1 MTDSTQPERNQK
13 EASPL
18 SPEQYKQLC
27 KQVKH
32 YQLANGQKRRKPK
45 PIINTLGELEVLA
58 IKAKAQKAQTDWE
71 VLKNGMPFVTDITAT
86 LVYVKTSKERAFCLN
101 TMQSVPVAGGM
112 VHRVFL

>member
-1 MTDSTQPERNQK
+1 MTDSALPERNQK
-13 EASPL
+13 EATPL
-18 SPEQYKQLC
+18 TPEQYKELC
-27 KQVKH
+27 KRVRQH
-32 YQLANGQKRRKPK
+32 QLANGAKKRKPK
-45 PIINTLGELEVLA
+45 PIINTLGELETLA

>member
-1 MTDSTQPERNQK
+1 MTDSVDPIRNQK
-13 EASPL
+13 DGNL
-18 SPEQYKQLC
+18 TPEQYKELC
-27 KQVKH
+27 KRIRQH
-32 YQLANGQKRRKPK
+32 QLQNGAKKRKPK
-45 PIINTLGELEVLA
+45 PILNTLGELETLA

-86 LVYVKTSKERAFCLN
+86 LVYVKTSKQRAFCLN

>member
-1 MTDSTQPERNQK
+1 MTDSTDPIRSQK
-13 EASPL
+13 DATPL
-18 SPEQYKQLC
+18 SPEQYKELC
-27 KQVKH
+27 KKVKQ
-32 YQLANGQKRRKPK
+32 YQLANGSRKRKPK
-45 PIINTLGELEVLA
+45 PIINTLGELEALA